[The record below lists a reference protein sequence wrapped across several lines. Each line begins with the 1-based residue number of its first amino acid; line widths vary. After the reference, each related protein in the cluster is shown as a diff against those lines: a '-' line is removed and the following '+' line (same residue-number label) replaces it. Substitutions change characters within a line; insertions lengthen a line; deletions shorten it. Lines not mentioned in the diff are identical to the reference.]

1 VVKRNASLLPLYSIM
16 LGLLALLGY
25 MAIAAGV
32 HASKT
37 YGNNIAVTGLFSAEF
52 PSWFQG
58 FAFAAISI
66 GALVPAAVMAIAAA
80 NLFTRNIYREYIRPN
95 YTEREE
101 SNVAKITSLVVK
113 FGALLFI
120 ILVPATNVIYFQ
132 LLGGVWIIQTLPAV
146 FLGLYTNWFHRWA
159 LIIGWAV
166 AMALGTWMFVAQGN
180 TPNFNLATG
189 GGNHLLIYAAVVSLV
204 VNLVLSIILTPV
216 FRAIGIPS
224 GKDGTTPEDYQE
236 IQELPKE
243 PAPEALG

>member
-1 VVKRNASLLPLYSIM
+1 
-16 LGLLALLGY
+16 

-32 HASKT
+32 KPSKT
-37 YGNNIAVTGLFSAEF
+37 YGNNIAVPALFSGVF

-80 NLFTRNIYREYIRPN
+80 NLFTRNIYKEYIRPN

-113 FGALLFI
+113 LGALLFI
-120 ILVPATNVIYFQ
+120 ILVPATNVIFFQ
-132 LLGGVWIIQTLPAV
+132 LLGGIWIIQTLPSV
-146 FLGLYTNWFHRWA
+146 FIGLYTHWFHRWA
-159 LIIGWAV
+159 LVIGWA
-166 AMALGTWMFVAQGN
+166 AGMALGTWMFIAQGN
-180 TPNFNLATG
+180 TPNFNLAIG
-189 GGNHLLIYAAVVSLV
+189 GGQHLLIYAAVVSLV
-204 VNLVLSIILTPV
+204 VNLVLSLVLTPI
-216 FRAIGIPS
+216 FRAVGIPS
-224 GKDGTTPEDYQE
+224 GKDATTREDYQE